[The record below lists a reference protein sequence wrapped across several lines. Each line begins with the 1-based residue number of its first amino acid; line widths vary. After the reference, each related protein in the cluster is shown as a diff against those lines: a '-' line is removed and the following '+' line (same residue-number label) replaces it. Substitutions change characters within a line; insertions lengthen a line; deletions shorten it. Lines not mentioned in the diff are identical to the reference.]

1 MNTFDK
7 ISKQIQEEEIKQ
19 TPKWYFI
26 LKNTRIWGGFLL
38 SVIVGAMAFSV
49 ILFSIQQSDFEL
61 LNHVKHS
68 KLESILVFLPFF
80 WIVILI
86 LFSVFAFYSIRSSK
100 KAYKYSLTSLLGLS
114 TFLSILIG
122 TLFFISGGA
131 QQLEQSF
138 ANKVEAYNS
147 LQEKKL
153 QIWMNPTEGMLA
165 GKILK
170 TENDTIYLKDFSNK
184 EWKINFKDIFIPPIL
199 ELETG
204 EEIKL
209 VGTLKSNSLFIAK
222 EIRPWRSFG
231 NTSKKQINKS
241 QKRPK
246 K

>member
-138 ANKVEAYNS
+138 ANKIEAYNS
-147 LQEKKL
+147 LHLWISAIIE
-153 QIWMNPTEGMLA
+153 
-165 GKILK
+165 
-170 TENDTIYLKDFSNK
+170 
-184 EWKINFKDIFIPPIL
+184 
-199 ELETG
+199 
-204 EEIKL
+204 
-209 VGTLKSNSLFIAK
+209 
-222 EIRPWRSFG
+222 
-231 NTSKKQINKS
+231 
-241 QKRPK
+241 
-246 K
+246 